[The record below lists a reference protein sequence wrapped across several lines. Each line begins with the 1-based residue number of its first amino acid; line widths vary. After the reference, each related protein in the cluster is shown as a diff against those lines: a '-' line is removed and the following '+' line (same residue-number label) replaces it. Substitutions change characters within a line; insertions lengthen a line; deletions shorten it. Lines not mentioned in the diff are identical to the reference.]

1 MGEATHLQGTRV
13 AGRTGALAGNVVTA
27 AAVLT
32 AANLCTLL
40 TITLGRTDLGASLAR
55 VSLGALALA
64 AEGFAGR
71 VIQAIAL
78 QLTADAVKTRR
89 AICRRVI
96 VSVIVIGY
104 RFAVS
109 LAFT

>member
-1 MGEATHLQGTRV
+1 MEEATHLQGTRV
-13 AGRTGALAGNVVTA
+13 AGRTGALAGDVVTA

-32 AANLCTLL
+32 ATNLCTLL

-55 VSLGALALA
+55 VSLGALAFT
-64 AEGFAGR
+64 AERFAGC
-71 VIQAIAL
+71 VIQTIAL

-89 AICRRVI
+89 AICRRVSLAL
-96 VSVIVIGY
+96 SVIDY

-109 LAFT
+109 LALT